1 MMMMIEIKSVS
12 LDYGVKDLDL
22 TVKKGE
28 FLLLCGRSGCGK
40 TTVTRLVNGLIPEFY
55 PAEMTGDVFVDGK
68 NVRDMP
74 MYQIAERVGS
84 VFQNPRTQFFNVDT
98 DSEIAFGIEN
108 EAIPP
113 EELHARVEQT
123 GRELHIEKL
132 RGRNIFELSGG
143 EKQKIAFASVYAMNP
158 DIYLLDEPSS
168 NLDVDTIGELK
179 QHLSLIKA
187 QGKTVLVA
195 EHRLYYLMDLADRIV
210 YLEKGRI
217 AGIYS
222 PDEFRKI
229 PDETRKKMGLRA
241 IDLAKEVPMCPPC
254 ADSTKKGEPVLEI
267 RDVSVFRK
275 KQPVLSRISFAASQ
289 GEVIAVVG
297 HNGTG
302 KTTFSRALCGLHK
315 ECDGTFFWRGE
326 PQNAKK
332 RLGLSYMVMQDVN
345 YELFAESVEAECSFG
360 IKDPDTS
367 LVEQTM
373 KELGIDKLKRRH
385 PNTLSGGQKQRVAVA
400 VSMICKKELLV
411 FDEPTSG
418 LDYDSMVQVAG
429 LIGALAASGKIVFV
443 VTHDYEFVCRTC
455 TRVLHLDHGKLLDD
469 LAVKTDNL
477 KKIQELFSV
486 LMEERK
492 RE

>member
-1 MMMMIEIKSVS
+1 MMIEIKSVS

-22 TVKKGE
+22 TIKQGE

-40 TTVTRLVNGLIPEFY
+40 TTVTRLINGLIPEFY
-55 PAEMTGDVFVDGK
+55 PAEMTGNVLVDGER
-68 NVRDMP
+68 VRDMP
-74 MYQIAERVGS
+74 MYRIAERVGS

-108 EAIPP
+108 EARPP
-113 EELHARVEQT
+113 EELRARVEQT
-123 GRELHIEKL
+123 GRELQIEKL

-158 DIYLLDEPSS
+158 EIYLLDEPSS
-168 NLDVDTIGELK
+168 NLDVDTIAELK
-179 QHLSLIKA
+179 QHLRLIKA
-187 QGKTVLVA
+187 QGKTVIVA

-217 AGIYS
+217 TGIYT
-222 PDEFRKI
+222 PDEFRQI
-229 PDETRKKMGLRA
+229 PDETRKQMGLRA
-241 IDLAKEVPMCPPC
+241 LDLTKEVPVCPQDT
-254 ADSTKKGEPVLEI
+254 DSAKKEKLVLEL
-267 RDVSVFRK
+267 REVSVFRK
-275 KQPVLSRISFAASQ
+275 KQPVLSEISFAAAR

-297 HNGTG
+297 HNGAG
-302 KTTFSRALCGLHK
+302 KTTFSRALCGLHR
-315 ECDGTFFWRGE
+315 ECGGTFFWEGE

-332 RLGLSYMVMQDVN
+332 RLSLSYMVMQDVN

-360 IKDPDTS
+360 IKNPDPA

-373 KELGIDKLKRRH
+373 QELGIAPLKKRH
-385 PNTLSGGQKQRVAVA
+385 PNTLSGGQKQRVAVV

-429 LIGALAASGKIVFV
+429 LFGALRAAGKLVFV
-443 VTHDYEFVCRTC
+443 VTHDYEFACRIC
-455 TRVLHLDHGKLLDD
+455 TRVLHLDQGKLLDD
-469 LAVKTDNL
+469 LAVEPGNL
-477 KKIQELFSV
+477 EKIKEIFSV
-486 LMEERK
+486 TEKEK
-492 RE
+492 RGE